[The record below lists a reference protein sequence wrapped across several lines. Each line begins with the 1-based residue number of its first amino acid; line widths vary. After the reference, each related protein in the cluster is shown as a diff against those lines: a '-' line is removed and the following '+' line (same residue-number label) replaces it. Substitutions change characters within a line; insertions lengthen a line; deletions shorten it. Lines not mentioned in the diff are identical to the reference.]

1 MAILAGGRLV
11 ASDSPSAFI
20 MRHAERKVRVER
32 DVDGDTERQLFD
44 MEDPAERAELAAL
57 VGAHDDL
64 RVHSLGFRFEDVFR
78 KLTGEV
84 YR

>member
-20 MRHAERKVRVER
+20 TRHAERKVRVER
-32 DVDGDTERQLFD
+32 DVDGSTVRQLFD
-44 MEDPAERAELAAL
+44 MDDPESRAELASLL
-57 VGAHDDL
+57 VTHADV
-64 RVHSLGFRFEDVFR
+64 RVHSLDFRFEDVFR

-84 YR
+84 YT